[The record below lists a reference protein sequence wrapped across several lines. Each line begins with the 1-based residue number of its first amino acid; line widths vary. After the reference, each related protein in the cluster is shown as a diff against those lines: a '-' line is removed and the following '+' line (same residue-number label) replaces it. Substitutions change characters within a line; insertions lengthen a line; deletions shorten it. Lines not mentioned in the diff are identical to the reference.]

1 MAEMVEGALLEATE
15 QATRIDFGAEELAMQ
30 RLGIHARLK
39 GGGLRK
45 PTELRAPAFVG
56 AILDI

>member
-1 MAEMVEGALLEATE
+1 MVEGVLLEASE
-15 QATRIDFGAEELAMQ
+15 HATRIDFGAEELAMQ
-30 RLGIHARLK
+30 RLNILTKLK
-39 GGGLRK
+39 GGGFHN